1 MKDPNHI
8 KKPKVLVASD
18 HAGFDLKNILVAY
31 LKEKGYAVEDMGA
44 HALNDADDYPPI
56 MVPVALRVLDDPKNV
71 KGIVFGG
78 SGNGEAMVC
87 NRFPEVRAAVY
98 YGGSLDIVRL
108 SREHNDA
115 NILSF
120 GARFIT
126 EDEMKKAADLWLTTA
141 FSGEERHARRIELI
155 DSIE

>member
-1 MKDPNHI
+1 MKDPNYI

-18 HAGFDLKNILVAY
+18 HAGFELKNVLVAH
-31 LKEKGYAVEDMGA
+31 LKEQGYMVEDMGA
-44 HALNDADDYPPI
+44 HVLNDADDYPPI
-56 MVPVALRVLDDPKNV
+56 MVPVALRVLDDPKHV

-98 YGGSLDIVRL
+98 YGGPLDIVRL

-115 NILSF
+115 NILSL
-120 GARFIT
+120 GARFIN